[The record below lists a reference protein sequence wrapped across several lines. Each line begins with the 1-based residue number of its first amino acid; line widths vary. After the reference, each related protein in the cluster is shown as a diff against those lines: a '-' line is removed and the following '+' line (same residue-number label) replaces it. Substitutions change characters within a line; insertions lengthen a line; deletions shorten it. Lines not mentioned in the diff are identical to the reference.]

1 MQLVTPAQIRSKFD
15 LTIHKDD
22 DYINTSIEAVEN
34 VYLKAYLT
42 NELYSFLL
50 ENVNVSPANELADKL
65 MSGGIYEMSPYK
77 KHFNGLTEAVCFLA
91 YADLLIKQTVVTRYG
106 AVNKTDARSQ
116 NQTYSELVTQISRL
130 SSVGKKY
137 LEDVIEYLNTLDAE
151 DYTIEAIYITKAQA
165 NKCFRVDGI
174 LNEWI

>member
-22 DYINTSIEAVEN
+22 DYINTSIGAIEN
-34 VYLKAYLT
+34 TYLKPYLT

-50 ENVNVSPANELADKL
+50 ENANVSPANELADKL
-65 MSGGIYEMSPYK
+65 MSGGIYEMSPFK
-77 KHFNGLTEAVCFLA
+77 KHFNGLTEAVCFLT
-91 YADLLIKQTVVTRYG
+91 YADLLIKQTIVTRYG

-130 SSVGKKY
+130 SAVGKKY
-137 LEDVIEYLNTLDAE
+137 IEDVIEYINTLDAE
-151 DYTIEAIYITKAQA
+151 DYTIEANYITLAQG